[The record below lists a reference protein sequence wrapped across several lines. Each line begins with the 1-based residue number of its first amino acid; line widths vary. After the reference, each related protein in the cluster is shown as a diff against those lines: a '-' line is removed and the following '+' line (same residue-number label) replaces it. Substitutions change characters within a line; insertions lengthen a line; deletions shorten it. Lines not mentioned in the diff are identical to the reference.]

1 MKRNTA
7 FIVYNYI
14 SASIII
20 ILMLLFNIGVW
31 PFTENIIN
39 KSYLPSNKAKKYVT
53 VSTILL
59 GELLAFS
66 FIVYILISQHKKF
79 DILFTNL

>member
-14 SASIII
+14 SASILIV
-20 ILMLLFNIGVW
+20 LMLLFNIGVW

-39 KSYLPSNKAKKYVT
+39 KSYLPSNKAQKYVT

-66 FIVYILISQHKKF
+66 FIVYVLISQHKKI
-79 DILFTNL
+79 DILFTNV